1 MPRPPHVN
9 GETRT
14 QNRVSATIDWSI
26 ERLQFSITDGR
37 DEVVSRVGDMSAP
50 ERQWFVEEAWQIGAK
65 VLLSAGAY
73 AEEAKLADVGRV
85 LLDDVQR
92 RLDEHLETQD
102 RRLHSV
108 LGRFFDPNDGQVT
121 ERLRAFVDDQG
132 VLAKL
137 LQSYLGADNSVLAST
152 LARQVGESSALFKQL
167 SPTESEGLVQVLEA
181 RIRQALE
188 FNRSELGHALDPF
201 AEDGALG
208 QFLTRLRKELGESEH
223 DRQEQLTTALRAL
236 DQNDENS
243 LISTLLR
250 ENRAA
255 NDTLRRAVNPQ
266 LPDSPLA
273 TVKKTLEDTLNE
285 RLGTQEQRLAKMHDE
300 QVRFQSDVRAAVE
313 RIDTRKAEQAK
324 SPQGGTDFE
333 DQVLSFLGQCV
344 PLATCTLTAT
354 GSKVDK
360 ASGRKVGDAVIRF
373 SDESA
378 FAGCG
383 VVVEAKR
390 CKSYGV
396 DEALAELEIGM
407 RTRNTEVGLF
417 VLAKCSAG
425 PAFPSFVRYGS
436 RILATWDPEDPISTG
451 RLQGAVI
458 VSLALAQRKSKG
470 ATPGDI
476 KALADVE
483 QRVTKEIARLETID
497 ASANTIRKSA
507 EKIREEVR
515 KGRDAL
521 ERVVD
526 KAKET
531 LLALN
536 VDLLDEEAECAS
548 PIEIPECQP
557 ANDFAPDA
565 AE

>member
-1 MPRPPHVN
+1 M
-9 GETRT
+9 
-14 QNRVSATIDWSI
+14 SATIECST
-26 ERLQFSITDGR
+26 ERLHVSIDDGR
-37 DEVVSRVGDMSAP
+37 GEVIARVTDMPLA
-50 ERQWFVEEAWQIGAK
+50 EQRWFAEEAWQIGARA
-65 VLLSAGAY
+65 LLGARAY

-85 LLDDVQR
+85 LLDDVQS
-92 RLDEHLETQD
+92 RLDEHLRAQD
-102 RRLHSV
+102 ERLHAV

-137 LQSYLGADNSVLAST
+137 LQSYLASDNSVLAQT
-152 LARQVGESSALFKQL
+152 LARQVGESSPLFKKL
-167 SPTESEGLVQVLEA
+167 SPTESEGLVPVLES

-188 FNRSELGHALDPF
+188 LNRTELTRALDPF
-201 AEDGALG
+201 AEDGAMVR
-208 QFLTRLRKELGESEH
+208 FLARLRKELGDSEH
-223 DRQEQLTTALRAL
+223 DRQQQLDTALRAL

-273 TVKKTLEDTLNE
+273 LVRQTLEDTLKE
-285 RLGTQEQRLAKMHDE
+285 RLGTQEQQLAKMHEE
-300 QVRFQSDVRAAVE
+300 QVRFQTEVRAAVE

-324 SPQGGTDFE
+324 SSRGGLTFEDEVLAFLGRCVPQGMCSLAATANKIDKGT
-333 DQVLSFLGQCV
+333 
-344 PLATCTLTAT
+344 
-354 GSKVDK
+354 
-360 ASGRKVGDAVIRF
+360 GRKVGDAVVRF
-373 SDESA
+373 TEESA

-390 CKSYGV
+390 SKSYGV
-396 DEALAELEIGM
+396 DDALAELDTAM
-407 RTRNTEVGLF
+407 RVRDTEVGLF
-417 VLAKCSAG
+417 VMAQCSAG
-425 PAFPSFVRYGS
+425 PSFPSFARYGS
-436 RILATWDPEDPISTG
+436 RLLVTWDPEDSISTG

-458 VSLALAQRKSKG
+458 ASLAIAQRKSKG

-483 QRVTKEIARLETID
+483 QRILKEIARLDTID
-497 ASANTIRKSA
+497 SSANTIRKSA
-507 EKIREEVR
+507 EKIRDEVR

-526 KAKET
+526 KAKQT
-531 LLALN
+531 LRALN
-536 VDLLDEEAECAS
+536 VDLIDEEAECAS
-548 PIEIPECQP
+548 PIEIPECSP
-557 ANDFAPDA
+557 ANDGAPDA